1 MGKRLKQQ
9 IRGRGTPRYKAPSH
23 RYKAELKYPAY
34 DDIQRESYLK
44 GEVVDFVDDPGRS
57 GLLALIALEDGRQI
71 YLLAPEGLAVGDA
84 VYLGAKAP
92 LSLGS
97 VLPLSAIPEGTY
109 IFNIEKN
116 PGDGG
121 KFVRTAGSYAIVV
134 SKEPERVYVRLPSK
148 RIVTFNPSARAQV
161 GVVAGGGIKEKPL
174 LKAGNAYYKWKA
186 RNKLWP
192 KNRGVKM
199 SPYDHPFGGKQHHE
213 GRPTTVARNA
223 PPGQKVGH
231 IAARQTGRR
240 ERKAKR
246 KEG

>member
-9 IRGRGTPRYKAPSH
+9 IRGRGTPRYRAPSH
-23 RYKAELKYPAY
+23 RYVTDLKYPAY
-34 DDIQRESYLK
+34 DAIQKESYIK
-44 GEVVDFVDDPGRS
+44 GEVMDFVDDPGRTA
-57 GLLALIALEDGRQI
+57 LLALVQLEDGRSI
-71 YLLAPEGLAVGDA
+71 YLLAPEGLAVGDPI
-84 VYLGAKAP
+84 YLGAEAP
-92 LSLGS
+92 ISLGS
-97 VLPLSAIPEGTY
+97 VMPLKNIPEGTY

-134 SKEPERVYVRLPSK
+134 SKEPDRVYVRLPSK
-148 RIVTFNPSARAQV
+148 RIVTFNPEARAQI

-192 KNRGVKM
+192 KSRGVKM

-240 ERKAKR
+240 ERKVKR
-246 KEG
+246 KEE